1 MKNFSASTARK
12 NRNSPA
18 SSQSQ
23 AATGSAA
30 VSKMAWKGVVLPR
43 GMICDP
49 CNSYIARKIEQPLL
63 AHESF
68 RNLRAWYRIPNK
80 RGRHASLFGVIPGQD
95 IGVNFRIGQEGPELQ
110 LERGGDAAAIHAHL
124 KGVGENGLTAILFP
138 RDMRPPERE
147 MSRLLAKIALEVF
160 ALRLS
165 SASAEVERL
174 IDDPHW
180 DRIRRWVRV
189 GDNADHWPF
198 HMRQVYPEET
208 LMAHP
213 ASGDWIQ
220 AGYII
225 DLLVTRRREHYIVL
239 IFYGYE
245 FALNLGAPSIKG
257 YEEWLEEHPGISPLI
272 ERLGLR
278 LEAEADATRL
288 IGQPSLQAGVDF
300 DLAQCVEGLWDE

>member
-1 MKNFSASTARK
+1 MMRCIFCKAPSD
-12 NRNSPA
+12 
-18 SSQSQ
+18 
-23 AATGSAA
+23 AATSVEHVIPQSLGNSQI
-30 VSKMAWKGVVLPR
+30 VLPR

-49 CNSYIARKIEQPLL
+49 CNNYIARKIEQPLL

-80 RGRHASLFGVIPGQD
+80 RGRHASLFGIIPGLD
-95 IGVNFRIGQEGPELQ
+95 IGVNFRIGQDGPELQ
-110 LERGGDAAAIHAHL
+110 LERSGDSATIQAHL
-124 KGVGENGLTAILFP
+124 EGAGENGLTAILFP

-165 SASAEVERL
+165 ETPAGVEHL

-180 DRIRRWVRV
+180 DRIRRRVRV
-189 GDNADHWPF
+189 GDAPDHWPF

-208 LMAHP
+208 LMTHP
-213 ASGDWIQ
+213 VSGDWVQ

-225 DLLVTRRREHYIVL
+225 DLLLTRRREHYIVF

-245 FALNLGAPSIKG
+245 FALNLGGPSIKG
-257 YEEWLEEHPGISPLI
+257 YEEWLEEHPGLSPLI
-272 ERLGLR
+272 ERLGLS
-278 LEAEADATRL
+278 LEGDAVSSRL
-288 IGQPSLQAGVDF
+288 IGHPSLQAGMDF
-300 DLAQCVEGLWDE
+300 DLAQGVEGL